1 MMGRAAFALHAAA
14 RLAAVGLSA
23 CVAALVSVAA
33 PPALAAGPG
42 AASGHGPV
50 GLSAAPA
57 PAYSCMK
64 PGVPVC
70 MEDNATFVS
79 ADRMTVCQS
88 EVKEYVDR
96 TMAYL
101 KCLNDENISTGR
113 ELTRNV
119 DRFNCRLAGQ
129 RACN

>member
-1 MMGRAAFALHAAA
+1 MMRRSAFACPAAA
-14 RLAAVGLSA
+14 LAAIGLSA
-23 CVAALVSVAA
+23 MLCLTGS
-33 PPALAAGPG
+33 PALAAGPG
-42 AASGHGPV
+42 VSSGHGAVALSPV
-50 GLSAAPA
+50 QAQS
-57 PAYSCMK
+57 YSCMK